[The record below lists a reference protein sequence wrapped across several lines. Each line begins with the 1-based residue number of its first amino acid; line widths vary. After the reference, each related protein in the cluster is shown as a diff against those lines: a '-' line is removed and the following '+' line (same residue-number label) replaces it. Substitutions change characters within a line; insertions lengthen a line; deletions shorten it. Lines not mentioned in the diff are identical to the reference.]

1 MNVVQAHW
9 NDKGG
14 IWLCVC
20 WCMVMAATIFLCAG
34 LPGAS

>member
-1 MNVVQAHW
+1 MNVVRAHW
-9 NDKGG
+9 NDNGG

-20 WCMVMAATIFLCAG
+20 RGMVMAATIFLCAG